1 MGQHSPTDVANSAIL
16 QNQITIAFL
25 TIAWFSLLLRIWT
38 RTCVISN
45 FGWDDATMI
54 LACMVFTVF
63 CTAQLYIAANGIG
76 THVTS
81 LQRQQQL
88 TTWVFMSECGYIM
101 SMMIIKVSVCI
112 FFARIVVK
120 RAHFIIIYVTAGV
133 NIGSSLTAF
142 FYCLFRCGPDLS
154 IYILNEFTNNCT
166 SASTD
171 LFMGYQQGAFS
182 ALTDIIFVILPV
194 LLLWNAQMDLR
205 SKLSI
210 GFVLSLAAL
219 GCICSIIRF
228 PYIDGLARTKDFFW
242 NVVNVSIWS
251 TIEAGA
257 CITAGCIATLRPLF
271 KHVLH
276 RARGSNALSGS
287 NTTTLSRS
295 GRSTQQSYTPKSAH
309 GSSTPHYDIA
319 LAEIDRDCCGA
330 EDKQPGIEY
339 SLEPISSVSLAPNG
353 EEAITLSSDIGHTR
367 TSMDPILGRQDL
379 PVPELGWH
387 YSSSEGPGK
396 EPAKNHDRSAR
407 VSWSFRKDAV
417 LDIPPILQRPT
428 TAPASPDCYG
438 EV

>member
-54 LACMVFTVF
+54 LAC
-63 CTAQLYIAANGIG
+63 
-76 THVTS
+76 
-81 LQRQQQL
+81 
-88 TTWVFMSECGYIM
+88 WVFMSECGYIM